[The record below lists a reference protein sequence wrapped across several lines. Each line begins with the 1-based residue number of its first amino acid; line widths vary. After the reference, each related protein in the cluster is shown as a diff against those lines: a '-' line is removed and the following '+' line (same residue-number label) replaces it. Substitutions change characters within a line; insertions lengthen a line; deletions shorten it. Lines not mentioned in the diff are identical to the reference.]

1 MTVVV
6 DASIV
11 FRLLANVKGDDL
23 LRRRLARKLHA
34 PALIDVEIASVVRG
48 HVITSKPAVRISE
61 ARARTMLERYAQLK
75 IVRHPMLPLQPR
87 VLELRNNL
95 TAYDAMYVAL
105 AELLGMPLL
114 TDDAKFA
121 GSTGHRAEIHRY
133 PLPWQADQSP
143 EGR

>member
-1 MTVVV
+1 VSLVV

-48 HVITSKPAVRISE
+48 HVIASKPEVRISE
-61 ARARTMLERYAQLK
+61 ARGRIMLERYAQLR
-75 IVRHPMLPLQPR
+75 IVRHPMLPLQSR
-87 VLELRNNL
+87 VLELRDNL
-95 TAYDAMYVAL
+95 TAYDGMYVAL

-121 GSTGHRAEIHRY
+121 GATGHRAEIHRHPP
-133 PLPWQADQSP
+133 PLP
-143 EGR
+143 

>member
-1 MTVVV
+1 MSLVV

-23 LRRRLARKLHA
+23 LRQRLARRLHA

-48 HVITSKPAVRISE
+48 HVITSKPEVRISE
-61 ARARTMLERYAQLK
+61 ERAGIMLERYAQLR
-75 IVRHPMLPLQPR
+75 IARHPMLPLQPR

-95 TAYDAMYVAL
+95 TAYDGMYVAL
-105 AELLGMPLL
+105 AELLGVPLL

-121 GSTGHRAEIHRY
+121 GATGHRAEIHRY
-133 PLPWQADQSP
+133 PPPSV
-143 EGR
+143 

>member
-1 MTVVV
+1 M
-6 DASIV
+6 DASII

-23 LRRRLARKLHA
+23 LRQRLARKVHA

-48 HVITSKPAVRISE
+48 HVITSKPEVRISE
-61 ARARTMLERYAQLK
+61 ARARVMLERYGQLK
-75 IVRHPMLPLQPR
+75 IVRHAMLPLQSR

-95 TAYDAMYVAL
+95 TAYDGMYVAL
-105 AELLGMPLL
+105 AELLGVPLL

-133 PLPWQADQSP
+133 PPPAVA
-143 EGR
+143 

>member
-1 MTVVV
+1 MSLVV

-23 LRRRLARKLHA
+23 LRQRLARKVHA

-48 HVITSKPAVRISE
+48 HVITSKPEVRISE
-61 ARARTMLERYAQLK
+61 ARAQVMLERYAQLK

-87 VLELRNNL
+87 MLELRNNL
-95 TAYDAMYVAL
+95 TACDGMYVAL
-105 AELLGMPLL
+105 AELLGVPLL

-133 PLPWQADQSP
+133 PPPLV
-143 EGR
+143 

>member
-1 MTVVV
+1 MSLVV

-23 LRRRLARKLHA
+23 LRQRLARKVHA

-48 HVITSKPAVRISE
+48 HVITSKPEVRISWE
-61 ARARTMLERYAQLK
+61 RAQIMLERYAQLR

-95 TAYDAMYVAL
+95 TAYDGMYVAL
-105 AELLGMPLL
+105 AEFLKVPLL

-121 GSTGHRAEIHRY
+121 GAIGHRAEIHRY
-133 PLPWQADQSP
+133 PPPLV
-143 EGR
+143 

>member
-1 MTVVV
+1 MSLVV

-23 LRRRLARKLHA
+23 LRQRLARKVHA

-48 HVITSKPAVRISE
+48 HVITSKPEVRISE
-61 ARARTMLERYAQLK
+61 ERARIMLERYAQLR

-95 TAYDAMYVAL
+95 TAYDGMYVAL
-105 AELLGMPLL
+105 AELLELPLL

-133 PLPWQADQSP
+133 PPPLV
-143 EGR
+143 

>member
-1 MTVVV
+1 MSLVV

-23 LRRRLARKLHA
+23 LRRRLARKVHA

-48 HVITSKPAVRISE
+48 HVITSKPEVRISE
-61 ARARTMLERYAQLK
+61 ARGRVMLERYAQLR

-95 TAYDAMYVAL
+95 TAYDGMYVAL

-121 GSTGHRAEIHRY
+121 GATGHRAEIHRY
-133 PLPWQADQSP
+133 PPPLP
-143 EGR
+143 

>member
-1 MTVVV
+1 MSLVV

-23 LRRRLARKLHA
+23 LRQRLARKVHA

-48 HVITSKPAVRISE
+48 HVITSKPEVRISPM
-61 ARARTMLERYAQLK
+61 RAQIMLERYSQLK
-75 IVRHPMLPLQPR
+75 IVRHPMRPLQPR

-95 TAYDAMYVAL
+95 TAYDGMYVAL
-105 AELLGMPLL
+105 AELLKIPLL
-114 TDDAKFA
+114 TDDTKFA

-133 PLPWQADQSP
+133 PPP
-143 EGR
+143 

>member
-1 MTVVV
+1 MSLVV

-23 LRRRLARKLHA
+23 LRQRLARRLHA

-48 HVITSKPAVRISE
+48 HVITSKPEVRISE
-61 ARARTMLERYAQLK
+61 ERAQLMLERYAQLR
-75 IVRHPMLPLQPR
+75 ITRHPMLPLQRR

-95 TAYDAMYVAL
+95 TAYDGMYAAL
-105 AELLGMPLL
+105 AELLGVPLL
-114 TDDAKFA
+114 TDDATFA

-133 PLPWQADQSP
+133 PPPSV
-143 EGR
+143 

>member
-1 MTVVV
+1 MSLVV

-23 LRRRLARKLHA
+23 LRQRLARRLHA

-48 HVITSKPAVRISE
+48 HVITSKPEVRISE
-61 ARARTMLERYAQLK
+61 ERARVMLERYAQLK
-75 IVRHPMLPLQPR
+75 ITRHPMLPLQRR

-105 AELLGMPLL
+105 AELLGVPLL

-133 PLPWQADQSP
+133 PPP
-143 EGR
+143 PV

>member
-1 MTVVV
+1 MSLVV
-6 DASIV
+6 DTSIV

-23 LRRRLARKLHA
+23 LRQRLARRLHA

-48 HVITSKPAVRISE
+48 HLITGKPEVRISG
-61 ARARTMLERYAQLK
+61 ARARTMLERYAQLR

-87 VLELRNNL
+87 ALELRDNL

-105 AELLGMPLL
+105 AEALEVPLL

-133 PLPWQADQSP
+133 PPPAL
-143 EGR
+143 

>member
-1 MTVVV
+1 MTLVV

-23 LRRRLARKLHA
+23 LRQRLTRKLHA

-48 HVITSKPAVRISE
+48 HVITSKPEVRITE
-61 ARARTMLERYAQLK
+61 TRARTMLDRYAQLK
-75 IVRHPMLPLQPR
+75 IVRHSMLQLQPR

-95 TAYDAMYVAL
+95 NAYDGMYVAL
-105 AELLGMPLL
+105 AELLEVPLL

-121 GSTGHRAEIHRY
+121 GATGHRAEIHRY
-133 PLPWQADQSP
+133 PPPLT
-143 EGR
+143 

>member
-1 MTVVV
+1 MSLVV

-23 LRRRLARKLHA
+23 LRQRLARKVHA
-34 PALIDVEIASVVRG
+34 PALIDVEIAAVVRG
-48 HVITSKPAVRISE
+48 HVITNKPEVRISE
-61 ARARTMLERYAQLK
+61 GRAQIMLERYAQLK

-87 VLELRNNL
+87 ALELRNNL
-95 TAYDAMYVAL
+95 TAYDGMYVAL
-105 AELLGMPLL
+105 AELLKLPLL

-133 PLPWQADQSP
+133 PPPQV
-143 EGR
+143 

>member
-1 MTVVV
+1 MVV

-23 LRRRLARKLHA
+23 LRRRLTRKLHA

-48 HVITSKPAVRISE
+48 HVITSKPEVRISTD
-61 ARARTMLERYAQLK
+61 RATIMLERYAQLK
-75 IVRHPMLPLQPR
+75 IVRHSMLPLQPR

-95 TAYDAMYVAL
+95 TAYDGMYVAL
-105 AELLGMPLL
+105 AELLGVPLL

-133 PLPWQADQSP
+133 PPPWQADQPP
-143 EGR
+143 EGG

>member
-1 MTVVV
+1 MSLVV

-23 LRRRLARKLHA
+23 LRQRLNRQVHA

-48 HVITSKPAVRISE
+48 HVITGKPDVRISVE
-61 ARARTMLERYAQLK
+61 RAQIMLERFGQLK
-75 IVRHPMLPLQPR
+75 IVRHPMAPLQKR

-95 TAYDAMYVAL
+95 TAYDGVYVAL
-105 AELLGMPLL
+105 AEYLQVPLL
-114 TDDAKFA
+114 TDDAEFA

-133 PLPWQADQSP
+133 PPPTVS
-143 EGR
+143 